1 MSDTN
6 RPILDPDLAVTRND
20 LRHVEQSLQA
30 LMQTVGAL
38 DSKIDLMNTTMRETY
53 LTTTEW
59 GRWKKEDYQPHKES
73 TETQFQRQGER
84 ISKWLGGLYGTLFA
98 GVLTLAVYLIVAAV
112 GHGPK
117 P

>member
-1 MSDTN
+1 MPDHP
-6 RPILDPDLAVTRND
+6 PIDSELAVTRND
-20 LRHVEQSLQA
+20 LRHMEQSLQA

-59 GRWKKEDYQPHKES
+59 VRWKKEDYHPHKDA
-73 TETQFQRQGER
+73 TDAKFQSQGQR
-84 ISKWLGGLYGTLFA
+84 ISTWLGMLYGTLFA
-98 GVLTLAVYLIVAAV
+98 GSVTLAVYLIVQAV
-112 GHGPK
+112 GNGPK